1 MIYVQQHAG
10 YKFSEWLISAILS
23 PFPLPED
30 KSCLFSMLG
39 DQQSAFSLFFTLQT
53 TCNHYKEYANK
64 VSAQSFSQNLSSVL
78 TTSALKWKDE

>member
-30 KSCLFSMLG
+30 KSCPFSMLG
-39 DQQSAFSLFFTLQT
+39 DQQSAFSLIFTLQT
-53 TCNHYKEYANK
+53 TCNHYMVIRNIQIRFLPK
-64 VSAQSFSQNLSSVL
+64 VLFRI
-78 TTSALKWKDE
+78 

>member
-23 PFPLPED
+23 PFPLPEH

-39 DQQSAFSLFFTLQT
+39 DQQSAFSLFFTLKLLVT
-53 TCNHYKEYANK
+53 TIRNMQIRFLPK
-64 VSAQSFSQNLSSVL
+64 VLVRI
-78 TTSALKWKDE
+78 